1 MKDGEVPLEIKDEAA
16 MDVGPISFSSLVS
29 KQVEEV
35 GITNPVQDFEV
46 LLARCDSGEWLPKA
60 LQGMKKII
68 DDLLDSAYSGN
79 TYEKALCCLCALHS
93 GCLVQQ
99 IDDLFLEKLLFAFS
113 INLIIC

>member
-1 MKDGEVPLEIKDEAA
+1 MKDEEVPLEIKDEAA

-46 LLARCDSGEWLPKA
+46 LLARRDSSEWVPKA

-79 TYEKALCCLCALHS
+79 TYEKVLSCLCALRS
-93 GCLVQQ
+93 GCVVQQ
-99 IDDLFLEKLLFAFS
+99 V
-113 INLIIC
+113 